1 MKRRQFL
8 QAGSVLSVGFLAGCS
23 IPVIPKRPAAE
34 YADALGWIHHQNGH
48 YELLLPRIDMGQNI
62 GTALKQV
69 ACDEL
74 GVDWDRVTVRQPHT
88 QEIARVRAT
97 VGSES
102 VKDFALPLAQACA
115 TLRDALAAGHTSGSR
130 HAEPRPVSEL
140 RAFHRGARHVGQRVP
155 LEQGHAIATGAS
167 LYAADVRLP
176 GMVFGRVLRAP
187 VSADRPSRLVAW
199 NETAARAVPGCLAIV
214 PDDRLMQRLSPGLGI
229 VARTPGALDRIEA
242 ALQTQWQYNEAFGQ
256 DDIDR
261 LIDVDRHIAG
271 VSLSNQVHGDAM
283 DLTAPWDIDLRI
295 DTPMAAHNAI
305 EPRAAVAGSGMD
317 GVLEVWAGT
326 QDAFYVRDVIAK
338 ALDLNDTT
346 VRVHGCRVGG
356 AFGGR
361 TICTVELEAAVL
373 AHATGL
379 PVKVQ
384 WSRAQEYRQG
394 FHRPP
399 SSHRIR
405 ARVRNGELV
414 DWWHAFSSSHIL
426 FTNAGMPVW
435 MQRLADLVGDKGVAR
450 GAGLA
455 YRAQRRCTEF
465 AVTRLPVFTGPWRGL
480 GAGPNALA
488 IESAVDECA
497 RLAGVD
503 PVAFRLRHATDPR
516 MARVLRRV
524 VETAPSAPTAAAPVR
539 HGRGVA
545 CGIYKA
551 SSYAAVLAD
560 VRVEPDGTVQV
571 VRLRCAHDC
580 GTLINPD
587 QVRAQCEGNLVWGLG
602 MVMHDRLTVSGAQIG
617 PGSLGEAPIPTL
629 REIPPMEIVLID
641 EKDPPAGAG
650 ETAIVAAAGAIANA
664 IRDATG
670 MRITRFPLETY
681 ALRMRS
687 S

>member
-1 MKRRQFL
+1 MKRRQWL
-8 QAGSVLSVGFLAGCS
+8 QAAGVLSVGFVAGCAL
-23 IPVIPKRPAAE
+23 PVIPRRPVAGH
-34 YADALGWIHHQNGH
+34 ADALGWVRHQNGR

-88 QEIARVRAT
+88 QQIARVRAT

-115 TLRDALAAGHTSGSR
+115 TLRDALAAGHHTGSR
-130 HAEPRPVSEL
+130 RAEPRPIGEL
-140 RAFHRGARHVGQRVP
+140 RAFQPGARHVGRRAP
-155 LEQGHAIATGAS
+155 LEEGRAIVTGAP

-176 GMVFGRVLRAP
+176 GMAYGRVLRAP
-187 VSADRPSRLVAW
+187 VSADRPSRLTGW
-199 NETAARAVPGCLAIV
+199 NAAAARAVPGCLAIV
-214 PDDRLMQRLSPGLGI
+214 EDARLTQRLATGLGI

-242 ALQTQWQYNEAFGQ
+242 ALQAQWQHGESFTQA
-256 DDIDR
+256 DIDR
-261 LIDVDRHIAG
+261 LIDVDRHIAAA
-271 VSLSNQVHGDAM
+271 SLSNPVHGDTM

-305 EPRAAVAGSGMD
+305 EPRAAVAARGAD
-317 GVLEVWAGT
+317 GVLDVWAGT
-326 QDAFYVRDVIAK
+326 QDAFYVRDVIAQ
-338 ALDLNDTT
+338 ALGLNDTT
-346 VRVHGCRVGG
+346 VRVHGRRVGG
-356 AFGGR
+356 GFGGR
-361 TICTVELEAAVL
+361 TVCTVELEAAVL
-373 AHATGL
+373 AQATGL

-384 WSRAQEYRQG
+384 WTRAQEYRQG

-405 ARVRNGELV
+405 ARLRHGELV

-450 GAGLA
+450 GAELP
-455 YRAQRRCTEF
+455 YRAQRRRTGF

-503 PVAFRLRHATDPR
+503 PVAFRLRHATDLR
-516 MARVLRRV
+516 LARVLQRV
-524 VETAPSAPTAAAPVR
+524 ADHAPAAPDTAAPAR

-571 VRLRCAHDC
+571 LRLRCAHDC
-580 GTLINPD
+580 GTVINPD

-602 MVMHDRLTVSGAQIG
+602 MVLHDRLTVAGAQIG
-617 PGSLGEAPIPTL
+617 SGSLGEAPIPTL
-629 REIPPMEIVLID
+629 REVPPMEIVLVD

-670 MRITRFPLETY
+670 VRITRFPLDPAT
-681 ALRMRS
+681 LTMRPS
-687 S
+687 